1 MAVKLYE
8 FSTSRSARVRWV
20 LTELDIAF
28 EGLTG
33 PEAFQSEEFRK
44 VSPLGKIPAI
54 MDDGRPLFESAA
66 ICNWLADSNADKGL
80 SFPSGT
86 WERALHD
93 QWVSFMLTE
102 IEAHLWS
109 TFRNKARYKEG
120 YQVLEIEAQN
130 TFEAKKSLKVVNA
143 HLEENDYFVA
153 GKFSVTDIIAAYT
166 LNWAEKQGVLGDDY
180 PNITAYLDRVCE
192 RPHCTLKR
200 SKK

>member
-8 FSTSRSARVRWV
+8 FSTSRSARVRWA
-20 LTELDIAF
+20 LTELDIPF

-33 PEAFQSEEFRK
+33 AEAFQSEEFK
-44 VSPLGKIPAI
+44 KISPLGKIPAI
-54 MDDGRPLFESAA
+54 LDNERPLVESAA
-66 ICNWLADSNADKGL
+66 ICTWLADSHADKGL

-109 TFRNKARYKEG
+109 TFRNKSRYKEG
-120 YQVLEIEAQN
+120 YQVLEIEPQN
-130 TFEAKKSLKVVNA
+130 TFETKKSLKIVEG
-143 HLEENDYFVA
+143 HLGSTDYFVDNR
-153 GKFSVTDIIAAYT
+153 FSITDIIAAYT
-166 LNWAEKQGVLGDDY
+166 LNWAEKQGVLSNDY
-180 PNITAYLDRVCE
+180 PKITAYLDRVCT

-200 SKK
+200 SK